1 MRFTHCPD
9 CGHILT
15 ARKLGDEGLVPW
27 CDECGRPWFDVFS
40 TCIITAVMN
49 ARGEVLLQRESR
61 RPEMEVLVAGY
72 IKPGESAE
80 EAAIREIA
88 EETGLTATAL
98 RYVGSYPHG
107 GGDRLMLGF
116 AAQAEGQAIADST
129 EVVSSRWATL
139 DEAVASLRQGS
150 IAQQVVMAI
159 RDEQHPHNHA

>member
-1 MRFTHCPD
+1 MRYSHCPD

-15 ARKLGDEGLVPW
+15 ARELGDEGLVPW
-27 CDECGRPWFDVFS
+27 CEGCGRPWFDSFS
-40 TCIITAVMN
+40 TCIISAVMN

-80 EAAIREIA
+80 DAARREIA

-98 RYVGSYPHG
+98 HYMGSWPHG

-116 AAQAEGQAIADST
+116 AALAEGETKPSAT
-129 EVVSSRWATL
+129 EVVSSRWCSP
-139 DEAVASLRQGS
+139 DEAVTALREGS

-159 RDEQHPHNHA
+159 RDAQNIHT